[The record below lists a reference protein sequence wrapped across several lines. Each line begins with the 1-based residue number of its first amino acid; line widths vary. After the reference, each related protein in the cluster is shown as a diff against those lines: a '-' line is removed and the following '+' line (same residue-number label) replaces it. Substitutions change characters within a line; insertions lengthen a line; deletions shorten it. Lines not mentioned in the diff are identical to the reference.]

1 MPNIRLPK
9 FPPSHAPRRAA
20 ACVSALVAAIAMLV
34 AGAAPASAS
43 HSQAVYFEAPNDLLN
58 PAVSGGA
65 FARLEM
71 LGVTAL
77 RVELHWRDVA
87 PAPTSA
93 SRPAFDATNPASY
106 AWGQYDVVL
115 REAKRLG
122 WQVLLTVTS
131 PAPKWATAG
140 HKDYVTRPSALQ
152 FEQFMTA
159 VARHY
164 SSLVS
169 IYSIWNEPNI
179 PGWLKPQFN
188 HNGTPASPRIY
199 RGLWQAGYAGLVAG
213 GIASPKVLF
222 GETSPFG
229 VDRVRSPSEDNKR
242 ELAPLLFMREALCL
256 NSHYRKSPSCESLPI
271 YGYAHHPYTFPAVQ
285 GVSYRPPERDEVTIG
300 ALSRLSSALDKAARA
315 GAIPAH
321 MPIYIT
327 EYGVESKPNPLG
339 VSLKQQAEYAAISEK
354 IAWENSRVA
363 SFSQYLL
370 TDESPHRG
378 LKGYRTGLLTTGGS
392 RKPLYYGFPLPLVVS
407 RSGGGFRLWGLVR
420 PAGGVTT
427 VKVKVLLRGAHS
439 YRTLGVVT
447 TDAHGYWSLHS
458 NTRGVL
464 WRVSWRSPSGV
475 AYNGPPIGAN

>member
-1 MPNIRLPK
+1 MS
-9 FPPSHAPRRAA
+9 PPSRASRRLA
-20 ACVSALVAAIAMLV
+20 ACVSALAA
-34 AGAAPASAS
+34 AGALLAAGAPSAGAS
-43 HSQAVYFEAPNDLLN
+43 HSQVVYFEAPNDLLN
-58 PAVSGGA
+58 PAKTGAA
-65 FARLEM
+65 FARLRT

-93 SRPAFDATNPASY
+93 HRPAFDATNPLSY
-106 AWGQYDVVL
+106 SWGQYDVVL
-115 REAKRLG
+115 SEAKRLG

-140 HKDYVTRPSALQ
+140 HKDYVTRPDDLQ

-159 VARHY
+159 VGRHY
-164 SSLVS
+164 ASSVS
-169 IYSIWNEPNI
+169 VFSIWNEPNI
-179 PGWLKPQFN
+179 PGWLLPQFN
-188 HNGTPASPRIY
+188 HNGTPASPRLY
-199 RGLWQAGYAGLVAG
+199 RGLWQAGYAGLVAA

-256 NSHYRKSPSCESLPI
+256 DSHYRKSPSCESLPI
-271 YGYAHHPYTFPAVQ
+271 YGYAHHPYTFPATQ
-285 GVSYRPPERDEVTIG
+285 GVSYRPPDGNEVTIA

-315 GAIPAH
+315 GAIPSH
-321 MPIYIT
+321 TQIYIT

-339 VSLKQQAEYAAISEK
+339 VSLAQQAEYAAISEK
-354 IAWENSRVA
+354 IAWSNSRVA

-370 TDESPHRG
+370 TDEPPHNG
-378 LKGYRTGLLTTGGS
+378 LKGYRTGLMTSGGS
-392 RKPLYYGFPLPLVVS
+392 RKPLYFGFPLPLVVS
-407 RSGGGFRLWGLVR
+407 RTGGGFNLWGLVR
-420 PAGGVTT
+420 PASGETT
-427 VKVKVLLRGAHS
+427 VKVKVLLRGSHS
-439 YRTLGVVT
+439 YRTLATVT

-458 NTRGVL
+458 NMSGVF